1 MDALVTTD
9 WLAEHLAE
17 VRVVD
22 ASWFLPEHAR
32 DAASDFGAGH
42 IPGAV
47 FLDLATL
54 KDPDT
59 SLPMMLPDAALFAE
73 RLGSIGIGTDDA
85 VVLYDDSPL
94 HSAARGWWM
103 LRVFGARRVAVLDGG
118 LAKWRAEGRAAE
130 SGLASPSS
138 RVFEATL
145 DRSGVRTLGDVRAVV
160 ERGDTQLVDAR
171 GPARFA
177 GEEPEPRA
185 GTEPGH
191 IPGAMNLPY
200 PWLFESDGTWKRGEP
215 SRAAFADA
223 GVDLSR
229 PIVATCGSGVTA
241 AVLVF
246 GAHLLGH
253 DLALYDGS
261 WAEWGSDPTT
271 PKALGRV

>member
-1 MDALVTTD
+1 MDSLVTTD
-9 WLAEHLAE
+9 WLAEHMAE

-22 ASWFLPEHAR
+22 ATWFLPEHAR
-32 DAASDFGAGH
+32 DASAEFEAGH

-59 SLPMMLPDAALFAE
+59 ALPMMLPDAALFAE

-103 LRVFGARRVAVLDGG
+103 LRAFGARRVAVLDGG
-118 LAKWRAEGRAAE
+118 LAKWRGEGRVVE
-130 SGLASPSS
+130 SGQAAPSP
-138 RVFEATL
+138 RAFDATL
-145 DRSGVRTLGDVRAVV
+145 DRSGLRTRSDVLTIVEGGDS
-160 ERGDTQLVDAR
+160 QLVDAR

-191 IPGAMNLPY
+191 IPGAINLPY
-200 PWLFESDGTWKRGEP
+200 PWLFERDGTWKHGE
-215 SRAAFADA
+215 SLRAAFADA

-229 PIVATCGSGVTA
+229 PVVTTCGSGVTA

-253 DLALYDGS
+253 ELALYDGS
-261 WAEWGSDPTT
+261 WAEWGSDSST
-271 PKALGRV
+271 PKAVGRA